1 MHVSFSTFLRTHSFF
16 SKMTMEVIL
25 STAFGRSIDVQGGAG
40 GKIVEAAY
48 ELFSAFSPGPDDKPR
63 PFILF
68 LHLISRQYILM
79 QQAPCY
85 IVTIITAIQYLVIGP
100 LWICIHCRAYLHVL
114 GLNCMP
120 IHPHLTCM
128 CADYAGFSC
137 YNQLVHD
144 LTALLH

>member
-1 MHVSFSTFLRTHSFF
+1 
-16 SKMTMEVIL
+16 MTMEVIL

-79 QQAPCY
+79 HS
-85 IVTIITAIQYLVIGP
+85 TASTWFYS
-100 LWICIHCRAYLHVL
+100 YHVL
-114 GLNCMP
+114 YL
-120 IHPHLTCM
+120 
-128 CADYAGFSC
+128 
-137 YNQLVHD
+137 
-144 LTALLH
+144 